1 MDKLNTE
8 SRQQQAKER
17 RIGVAKKASA
27 IVSLLLSAGGTTMA
41 NLSNETG
48 PAATFVSS
56 ESPATSGPRTETI
69 IGLHDVAPEV
79 PLPGVRVNIL
89 DDFESTTKTSG
100 RFVEEEVTS
109 VERVATENR
118 AQRMVWARLFDKDP
132 DARKTAD
139 TAGEITATVDVVK
152 DLIDQGYTIDDIR
165 IHGYASDE
173 DDTTWQTGRPG
184 AGLNVDSPKNVK
196 LAEERADAVH
206 KLFGE
211 MSAQE
216 INGVSL
222 PVRVT
227 GGAEKRDEVLNE
239 TLFQLAD
246 SRGESV
252 QAMIVKWN
260 RGQHGSFTDAE
271 LDVLN
276 GLAEHRYVS
285 IEVDAS
291 KTVTET
297 HHVWREGE
305 WVTVTEEHQEAAVVI
320 IPVIIP
326 FVRRK
331 KGEQEDD
338 STPEADTPTDSSQP
352 DGGNS
357 VSTPKL
363 QGDRI
368 WGLSGPEGIGGGYNT
383 MHTIG
388 RVGLAVAANGKSNL
402 DNSYTMGRTGPT
414 EAVTGFAPFVIGPAH
429 ELNPR
434 VVNPVTIPDPI
445 PIPVPYPLPVLPRP
459 EPLPTNSTEQQA
471 WFIQD
476 TMELH
481 PGYGAVVG
489 NRKQPGRLN
498 NGGNHGTRGQRN
510 RGKFKVR

>member
-1 MDKLNTE
+1 MDKLNKE
-8 SRQQQAKER
+8 SGQQQAKEWIIEAAWKTSAVASVALSLGAT
-17 RIGVAKKASA
+17 IG
-27 IVSLLLSAGGTTMA
+27 A
-41 NLSNETG
+41 NSKYDEG
-48 PAATFVSS
+48 PAAAFVSS
-56 ESPATSGPRTETI
+56 VSLATSGPRTETI
-69 IGLHDVAPEV
+69 TGLHNVVPEV

-89 DDFESTTKTSG
+89 DDAQATEWTPG
-100 RFVEEEVTS
+100 IFVEEEVS
-109 VERVATENR
+109 GVERVATENR
-118 AQRMVWARLFDKDP
+118 AQYMVWARLFNQDP

-139 TAGEITATVDVVK
+139 AAGEIRATVDAVE
-152 DLIDQGYTIDDIR
+152 DLIDQGYTINDIR

-206 KLFGE
+206 ELFGE
-211 MSAQE
+211 ISAQE
-216 INGVSL
+216 INGASL

-227 GGAEKRDEVLNE
+227 GGTEKRDKVLNE

-252 QAMIVKWN
+252 QDMIVKWN
-260 RGQHGSFTDAE
+260 RGQHNSFTDAE

-338 STPEADTPTDSSQP
+338 STPEADTPASSSQP

-363 QGDRI
+363 QSDRI

-388 RVGLAVAANGKSNL
+388 RVGLAVAAINGGNVPS
-402 DNSYTMGRTGPT
+402 TMSRPYKFDLR
-414 EAVTGFAPFVIGPAH
+414 A
-429 ELNPR
+429 
-434 VVNPVTIPDPI
+434 VNPVTIPEPI
-445 PIPVPYPLPVLPRP
+445 PIPVPYPLPVLPKP

-510 RGKFKVR
+510 RGKF